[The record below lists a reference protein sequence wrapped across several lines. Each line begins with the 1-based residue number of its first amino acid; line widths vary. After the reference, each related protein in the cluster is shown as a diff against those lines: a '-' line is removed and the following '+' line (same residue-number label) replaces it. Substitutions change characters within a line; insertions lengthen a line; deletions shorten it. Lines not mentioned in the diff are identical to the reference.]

1 MKKFINILILSFIL
15 MTTFSFLSITGHL
28 SLADN
33 ADNSKGQSD
42 ISNNKVSHSH
52 SGGQHHHD
60 NKNVKEIAPD
70 SNGGSSNSGGHR
82 KHPTTNVQEI
92 APDSNGGSSNSG
104 GHQFHHVQ
112 EIAPDSNGG
121 SSNPEN
127 QGSSYNRDNNQGKH
141 ANDARHFTNPS
152 NDDANLYTPCI
163 NVSLPVQLGDG
174 NVNCLHLNEETNI
187 LNSINPVVTLKPFSG
202 GYCSFADYTVKDVDG
217 SKYCLESNK

>member
-70 SNGGSSNSGGHR
+70 SNGGSSNSGGH
-82 KHPTTNVQEI
+82 
-92 APDSNGGSSNSG
+92 
-104 GHQFHHVQ
+104 QFHHVQ

-141 ANDARHFTNPS
+141 ANAASHFINPS